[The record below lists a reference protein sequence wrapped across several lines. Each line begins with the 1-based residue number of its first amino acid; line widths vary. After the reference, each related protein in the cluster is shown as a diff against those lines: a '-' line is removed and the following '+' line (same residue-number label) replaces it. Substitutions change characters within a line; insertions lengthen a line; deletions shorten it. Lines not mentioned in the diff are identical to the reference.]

1 MFNPSFID
9 KYEMYATFKQ
19 HEKLTAP
26 ITSNHDHHKLQRP
39 LLNFS

>member
-19 HEKLTAP
+19 HEKLKPSIPQTM
-26 ITSNHDHHKLQRP
+26 ISQTSTP
-39 LLNFS
+39 LLHFS